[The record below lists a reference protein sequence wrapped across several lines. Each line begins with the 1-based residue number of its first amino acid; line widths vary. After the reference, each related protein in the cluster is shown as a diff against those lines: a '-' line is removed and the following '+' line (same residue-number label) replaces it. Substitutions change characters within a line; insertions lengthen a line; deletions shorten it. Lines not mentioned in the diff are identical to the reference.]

1 MLSISS
7 KNMEVLP
14 TQPRQPEMKRADN
27 KDQKLFTNREMK
39 QRTTE
44 ILKNSIKPKP
54 QLESRTVLQQ
64 KHEEFR
70 QEPVLT
76 KKSQDYNITDMTK
89 FSLPVGA
96 LQNNMRT
103 QIKQKSTP
111 IKDDQ
116 ELGCTPPSS
125 HQKKL
130 MDAVNRRN
138 SENKYKATN
147 ETISRDSAKVRLDFG
162 GARSPAQMLVSGS
175 QLEAL
180 RSPKGPI

>member
-96 LQNNMRT
+96 LQNNMRN

-111 IKDDQ
+111 TLSAYTNQAWNNFIKITYTQ
-116 ELGCTPPSS
+116 TMLIFSHYFVQQFTQQYYVIYSQTQAVWVLQKYFLICFCPCCLSVCVGC
-125 HQKKL
+125 
-130 MDAVNRRN
+130 
-138 SENKYKATN
+138 
-147 ETISRDSAKVRLDFG
+147 
-162 GARSPAQMLVSGS
+162 
-175 QLEAL
+175 
-180 RSPKGPI
+180 